1 MRIKMNWKFAKEEKV
16 VWQDIVIA
24 LLAGTIIVAGILC
37 IARTIWSGYH
47 FLDDHEL
54 LRLEQLAEQGQPL
67 GTTIRTWIRNDMN
80 LRYRPLYWTERVAV
94 GYLFGS
100 NLIAWN
106 IWTAVKGIF
115 AFALLYLT
123 ARFLKSGR
131 LISLIF
137 PMIIMLG
144 AQFTPW
150 YRSANQES
158 TGLLLC
164 AAILCL
170 LAAQYESRKFTS
182 VAYNIPIVVLVVLLG
197 LVKESFT
204 LFMPVFPALKLWLEY
219 WDGCDPAWEGTKRKG
234 RLMRMIREN
243 LAVYLCILVA
253 LLANVYTLL
262 FRVGVDQISYAGFHK
277 DTSLGQYLYG
287 ISNSVFHNM
296 KWNTMIAGLLLFMM
310 LLCYQLIEKYNIKRY
325 LSLCAIL
332 LCAMAVQLV
341 AHAKCQMWERYL
353 FPYIVA
359 YALIFVLLG
368 YHIFEK
374 DKFRRKIYVAVL
386 LVSLWITIP
395 IAARSARDYA
405 KDGEWTQEYFQC
417 IMENTT
423 PGDRIV
429 AAFADEELD
438 FSSECWLELHGRS
451 QVFSFVG
458 ENWKNTAQLGEALTG
473 ECSWENVKV
482 ITCYSYAQIYT
493 LSFVDGVTEDDFDT
507 YTFGN
512 YMVMVRK

>member
-1 MRIKMNWKFAKEEKV
+1 MEMNKRETKV
-16 VWQDIVIA
+16 TWLDVILA
-24 LLAGTIIVAGILC
+24 LLAGTVIVAGILC
-37 IARTIWSGYH
+37 IAQTIWSGYH

-54 LRLEQLAEQGQPL
+54 FRIEQSANQGQPL
-67 GTTIRTWIRNDMN
+67 LTTVKAWILND
-80 LRYRPLYWTERVAV
+80 LRVRYRPLYWTERVTV

-100 NLIAWN
+100 NLTAWN
-106 IWTAVKGIF
+106 IWTAVKGVF
-115 AFALLYLT
+115 SFALLYLT
-123 ARFLKSGR
+123 ARFLKNTR
-131 LISLIF
+131 LISFVF

-164 AAILCL
+164 SAILCL
-170 LAAQYESRKFTS
+170 ITAQYNHRKFTS
-182 VAYNIPIVVLVVLLG
+182 VAYNVPIVILVVLSG

-219 WDGCDPAWEGTKRKG
+219 WDGCDASWMGTSRKG
-234 RLMRMIREN
+234 RLLRMIRKN
-243 LAVYLCILVA
+243 LVVYLCILVA
-253 LLANVYTLL
+253 FLFNVYMIL

-277 DTSLGQYLYG
+277 DTNLGQYLYG
-287 ISNSVFHNM
+287 ISNSLFQNM
-296 KWNTMIAGLLLFMM
+296 KWNTLIAGLLLLMM
-310 LLCYQLIEKYNIKRY
+310 LLCYQLIEKYNIRKY

-332 LCAMAVQLV
+332 VCAMVLQLV
-341 AHAKCQMWERYL
+341 AHARSQMWERYL
-353 FPYIVA
+353 FPYIIA
-359 YALIFVLLG
+359 YALLFVLLG

-374 DKFRRKIYVAVL
+374 DKFRRKIYFAVL
-386 LVSLWITIP
+386 LALLGMTVPT
-395 IAARSARDYA
+395 AARSARDYA
-405 KDGEWTQEYFQC
+405 KDGEWTREYFQC
-417 IMENTT
+417 ILENTT
-423 PGDRIV
+423 SEDRIV
-429 AAFADEELD
+429 AALADGEVDLSTER
-438 FSSECWLELHGRS
+438 WLEAHGRS

-458 ENWKNTAQLGEALTG
+458 EEWKNMDQLGEALTG

-493 LSFVDGVTEDDFDT
+493 LSFVDGVSEDDFDT